1 MKFKNILVTGGSG
14 FIGFNF
20 IEFLFEQALPIKII
34 NVDLLTYASR
44 KESSAWNHFYK
55 ADIRDKY
62 SLYKIFQEHKPD
74 LVINFAAESHV
85 DRSIND
91 ATPFV
96 TTNVLGTQCLL
107 DLSLECGV
115 QRFVQVST
123 DEVYGSLR
131 LLGKPFVEYNK
142 LKPNSPYSASKAAAD
157 MLVRSYHVTHGMDT
171 VITRCSNNYGPFQH
185 EEKFIP
191 KIITSI
197 LKGKKVPVYGTGEN
211 RRDWIYVKDHC
222 DGIWSAALLGKS
234 GDIYNFGGNSEYSNI
249 EIVRLITGIIEPES
263 SPNKYVE
270 FVKDRKGH
278 DFRYAIDFSKASKKL
293 AWKPKVLF
301 EEGIQKTV
309 EWYKSN

>member
-44 KESSAWNHFYK
+44 KESSAWNNFYK
-55 ADIRDKY
+55 VDIRDKY

-123 DEVYGSLR
+123 DEV
-131 LLGKPFVEYNK
+131 
-142 LKPNSPYSASKAAAD
+142 
-157 MLVRSYHVTHGMDT
+157 
-171 VITRCSNNYGPFQH
+171 
-185 EEKFIP
+185 
-191 KIITSI
+191 
-197 LKGKKVPVYGTGEN
+197 
-211 RRDWIYVKDHC
+211 
-222 DGIWSAALLGKS
+222 
-234 GDIYNFGGNSEYSNI
+234 
-249 EIVRLITGIIEPES
+249 
-263 SPNKYVE
+263 
-270 FVKDRKGH
+270 
-278 DFRYAIDFSKASKKL
+278 
-293 AWKPKVLF
+293 
-301 EEGIQKTV
+301 
-309 EWYKSN
+309 